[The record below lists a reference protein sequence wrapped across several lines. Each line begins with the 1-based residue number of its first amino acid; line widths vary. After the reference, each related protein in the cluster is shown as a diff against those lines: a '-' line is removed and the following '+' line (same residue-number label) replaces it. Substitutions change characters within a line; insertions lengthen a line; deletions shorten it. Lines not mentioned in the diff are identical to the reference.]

1 MTNKEI
7 MTLVRELIPYAI
19 FLGLL
24 FIEIINAIRGRQFYT
39 ILLVREFRK
48 MIIGVLQEIRGKDWM
63 AKLNALACMVLF
75 ACILAFLF
83 LIIRTIFL
91 DYTQFVIPLVAV
103 TVFGFLFYWTFK
115 TSTNFLS
122 GFD

>member
-1 MTNKEI
+1 M
-7 MTLVRELIPYAI
+7 PA
-19 FLGLL
+19 LL

-39 ILLVREFRK
+39 ILLVREFSK

-63 AKLNALACMVLF
+63 AKLNALVCMVLF
-75 ACILAFLF
+75 VCILALLF

-115 TSTNFLS
+115 ASTNFLS

>member
-7 MTLVRELIPYAI
+7 VTLVRELIPYAI

-48 MIIGVLQEIRGKDWM
+48 MIIGVLQEIRGKHWM
-63 AKLNALACMVLF
+63 AKLNALVCMVLF
-75 ACILAFLF
+75 VCILAILF

-91 DYTQFVIPLVAV
+91 DYTQFVIPLFAV

-115 TSTNFLS
+115 TSTIFLS